1 MLYEALQI
9 DAGGLLRRLALRS
22 LVGLSALI
30 CSTGSRE
37 IVVYY
42 MYVMTFRMIW
52 IIINKLML
60 LEENSVIDIPL
71 LFCN

>member
-1 MLYEALQI
+1 MRHCRL

-37 IVVYY
+37 MVMYY
-42 MYVMTFRMIW
+42 MYVIDLWMIC
-52 IIINKLML
+52 IIINNLMF
-60 LEENSVIDIPL
+60 LEENSVIDFPL

>member
-1 MLYEALQI
+1 MRHCRL

-30 CSTGSRE
+30 CSMGSRE
-37 IVVYY
+37 IVMYY
-42 MYVMTFRMIW
+42 MYVMTSGRFVLLQTYVFR
-52 IIINKLML
+52 
-60 LEENSVIDIPL
+60 ENSVIDFPL